1 MPPEDELQEGM
12 LENEEEDGLEAA
24 SGAPWRDR
32 LSAEMSALKEA
43 NHDHNY
49 L

>member
-12 LENEEEDGLEAA
+12 PEDEGEDGLEAT

-32 LSAEMSALKEA
+32 L
-43 NHDHNY
+43 
-49 L
+49 